1 MLEPLKIKA
10 VLSNLGLKD
19 HEQGPN
25 MNNMM
30 SSLADTGYAACS
42 LRQEM
47 MLERGQQK
55 EEVTILTPATY

>member
-10 VLSNLGLKD
+10 VLSNLGFQD
-19 HEQGPN
+19 HEQAPN
-25 MNNMM
+25 MNNLM
-30 SSLADTGYAACS
+30 SILDDTGNAACS
-42 LRQEM
+42 LRPEM